1 MLCATGSKHSTGG
14 VAAAV
19 STGSPATQS
28 VTLGYIIGYIMAGP
42 LGTQDL
48 MSTPAHEALRFSH
61 FEIDLQTKELRR
73 GGRPVKLPPQA
84 LRLLEFLA
92 SHPGQLVTREDI
104 RQEIWSGNTFVD
116 FEHGINKSIR
126 QIRDALR
133 DDADR
138 PKFIETMPRRGY
150 RFIAEIEHSEGA
162 AEIAVLGE
170 AAPPPALTE
179 RSSAR
184 VSVLEP
190 PRMAKP
196 TAVPGLHRLTGRRM
210 RGAAALVAFAALLTA
225 AFEVGGWRDRLL
237 HQPPL
242 KSIESL
248 AVLPLENLSHDPEQD
263 YFADGMT
270 DELITDLAKIS
281 ALRVISR
288 TSVMQYK
295 GTKKPVPEIAR
306 ELNVDAVLEGTV
318 TRDQG
323 RVRITAQLIAAA
335 PEKHLWA
342 EQYEG
347 SLSEVLTLQDAVAK
361 AVAHE
366 IQIKLTPRERTL
378 LATPRA
384 VDPAAYEAYLKG
396 RYLSD
401 QGGEGNLKRSREYFE
416 RAIAKDPGYA
426 LAWAGLADTYDK
438 LASWGVLS
446 RQDSAPRALAAA
458 EKALKLD
465 NSLVGPL
472 VTLASVKVN
481 YEWDW
486 SGAERSYKRAIE
498 LNPNS
503 GTAHARY
510 AIYLAD
516 LGRTREAVSEIRRA
530 RDVEPL
536 SGIFPI
542 NVVWFCY
549 IARQYDQAELEFH
562 KITEW
567 HPKET
572 GGYILASV
580 YLQTGRT
587 REAVAELQ
595 KDAAE
600 SHRGLLNLMYL
611 GHGLGVSG
619 ARAEGQKVLEE
630 MLGLSQRRYVPPDYI
645 AVVYEG
651 LGERDRALQWFEKA
665 CAERS
670 MNGWILPDPQLDQ
683 IRTEP
688 RFKKLMRRMGLP
700 Q

>member
-1 MLCATGSKHSTGG
+1 
-14 VAAAV
+14 
-19 STGSPATQS
+19 
-28 VTLGYIIGYIMAGP
+28 
-42 LGTQDL
+42 
-48 MSTPAHEALRFSH
+48 
-61 FEIDLQTKELRR
+61 
-73 GGRPVKLPPQA
+73 
-84 LRLLEFLA
+84 
-92 SHPGQLVTREDI
+92 
-104 RQEIWSGNTFVD
+104 
-116 FEHGINKSIR
+116 
-126 QIRDALR
+126 
-133 DDADR
+133 
-138 PKFIETMPRRGY
+138 MPRRGY

-162 AEIAVLGE
+162 AEIA
-170 AAPPPALTE
+170 
-179 RSSAR
+179 
-184 VSVLEP
+184 
-190 PRMAKP
+190 
-196 TAVPGLHRLTGRRM
+196 
-210 RGAAALVAFAALLTA
+210 
-225 AFEVGGWRDRLL
+225 
-237 HQPPL
+237 
-242 KSIESL
+242 
-248 AVLPLENLSHDPEQD
+248 
-263 YFADGMT
+263 
-270 DELITDLAKIS
+270 
-281 ALRVISR
+281 
-288 TSVMQYK
+288 
-295 GTKKPVPEIAR
+295 
-306 ELNVDAVLEGTV
+306 
-318 TRDQG
+318 
-323 RVRITAQLIAAA
+323 
-335 PEKHLWA
+335 
-342 EQYEG
+342 
-347 SLSEVLTLQDAVAK
+347 
-361 AVAHE
+361 
-366 IQIKLTPRERTL
+366 
-378 LATPRA
+378 
-384 VDPAAYEAYLKG
+384 
-396 RYLSD
+396 
-401 QGGEGNLKRSREYFE
+401 
-416 RAIAKDPGYA
+416 
-426 LAWAGLADTYDK
+426 
-438 LASWGVLS
+438 ASWGVLS

-486 SGAERSYKRAIE
+486 SGAERLYKRAIE